1 MHRRAKLPSREKGVS
16 LGSAR
21 PRRVWGITE
30 SRADTAA
37 LGSCYP
43 HFPRQPLPSREAE
56 NDGSGGGR
64 GRPHAVSADRMVG
77 VAARYASCGESEG
90 ARAGGRSLCVRSPRP
105 IGVSGRCLRAWGA
118 WDGTGLGCDD
128 AYVCPDRS
136 AGAPGLAGK
145 LERHVPCSG
154 QRAPCLE

>member
-1 MHRRAKLPSREKGVS
+1 MDRA
-16 LGSAR
+16 
-21 PRRVWGITE
+21 
-30 SRADTAA
+30 
-37 LGSCYP
+37 
-43 HFPRQPLPSREAE
+43 
-56 NDGSGGGR
+56 GGGGAHMR
-64 GRPHAVSADRMVG
+64 SADRMVG

-118 WDGTGLGCDD
+118 WDGTGRDGTGLGCDD

>member
-1 MHRRAKLPSREKGVS
+1 MD
-16 LGSAR
+16 
-21 PRRVWGITE
+21 RV
-30 SRADTAA
+30 
-37 LGSCYP
+37 
-43 HFPRQPLPSREAE
+43 
-56 NDGSGGGR
+56 GGR
-64 GRPHAVSADRMVG
+64 GRPHAGSADRMVG